1 MSIGGHGLDA
11 MKESHMRKDD
21 HFMGCLKYPIGIA
34 VAQEPLNDK
43 QKMTADSKDDQNTDT
58 ERSGGGPLLY
68 VCDGEN
74 TRIVVF
80 DAITGEAIRT
90 IRNGDDVG
98 VVNFVKTINITS
110 KGIVYI
116 HEFKSYLICILSA
129 NRFLHTLHFSLFN

>member
-1 MSIGGHGLDA
+1 MSIGGNGLDA

-43 QKMTADSKDDQNTDT
+43 QKMTADSKDDQNT
-58 ERSGGGPLLY
+58 ERSGGRPLLY

-98 VVNFVKTINITS
+98 VVNFVQTINITS
-110 KGIVYI
+110 KGIVYVY
-116 HEFKSYLICILSA
+116 EFKSYSTCILSA
-129 NRFLHTLHFSLFN
+129 NKFVYTLYSSLFN

>member
-98 VVNFVKTINITS
+98 VVNFVQTINITS
-110 KGIVYI
+110 KGIVYVY
-116 HEFKSYLICILSA
+116 EFKSYSTCILSA
-129 NRFLHTLHFSLFN
+129 NKFVYTLYSSLFN